1 VHGIA
6 SCGNALRLLLAV
18 PKGEMLHIVSLQPHL
33 GTISLSGMSGSRAE
47 ADGADARL
55 RTLERLNCGD
65 EARSPDREM
74 LGVVRGMMPWILK

>member
-1 VHGIA
+1 
-6 SCGNALRLLLAV
+6 
-18 PKGEMLHIVSLQPHL
+18 
-33 GTISLSGMSGSRAE
+33 MSGSRAE